1 LRRDSRGVGRATGAE
16 ASDEELLRAV
26 ADGDRAALREL
37 YERHSPWLLTRLR
50 QRCADPTIVH
60 DALQDTFVAV
70 WKGAARYDGRG
81 TVAAWVW
88 GIGIRRLIGQFR
100 KAPRATLALRP
111 DEDGRG
117 DDVLVSAEDLVLT
130 QVEHG
135 PLAGAID
142 ALSPE
147 LRLVVQ
153 ATVLDGLTTREAAT
167 LLGIPAGTVKT
178 RMMRAKREMREAL
191 T

>member
-1 LRRDSRGVGRATGAE
+1 VGRERRDE
-16 ASDEELLRAV
+16 ASDEDLVRAI
-26 ADGDRAALREL
+26 AAGDRLALREL
-37 YERHSPWLLTRLR
+37 YERHSPWLLIRLH

-60 DALQDTFVAV
+60 DTIQDTFLAV
-70 WKGAARYDGRG
+70 WKGAGRYDGRG

-100 KAPRATLALRP
+100 KAPRATLPLRV
-111 DEDGRG
+111 G
-117 DDVLVSAEDLVLT
+117 DDGSADGVLVSAEDLVLT

-135 PLAGAID
+135 PLAQAIN

-167 LLGIPAGTVKT
+167 LLGIPTGTVKT